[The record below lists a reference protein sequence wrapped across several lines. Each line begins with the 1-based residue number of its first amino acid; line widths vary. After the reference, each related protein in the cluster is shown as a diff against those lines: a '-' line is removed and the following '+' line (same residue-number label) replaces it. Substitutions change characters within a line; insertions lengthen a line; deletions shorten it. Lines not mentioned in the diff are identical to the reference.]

1 MLMYELELYSLT
13 ASVLPDSVGF
23 LQVFLLKLLPERLL
37 SQDRYREY
45 RILPLR
51 RPVFL
56 SRHYRHGVLLS
67 IKSYNQEVTFTFNVH
82 F

>member
-1 MLMYELELYSLT
+1 MYELELHSLT
-13 ASVLPDSVGF
+13 ASVLPDPVGF

-45 RILPLR
+45 RIRQVR
-51 RPVFL
+51 RPVGF

>member
-1 MLMYELELYSLT
+1 MYELELHSLT
-13 ASVLPDSVGF
+13 ASVLPDPVGF
-23 LQVFLLKLLPERLL
+23 YKFSFEITSRKTSIPRQVQRV
-37 SQDRYREY
+37 SNTSVTQAC
-45 RILPLR
+45 
-51 RPVFL
+51 VL